1 MPQGTKK
8 LIKNFIFYSGIFS
21 FFLFSFISPLLFDV
35 PEIYLKNLAV
45 LILTATLWITGVIPP
60 AVTGLLIISIT
71 ALFNIMSAERT
82 FSAFGNRAIFF
93 LLSCFIMSS
102 ALLKTGLARKF
113 SSYFLKFLSKRP
125 FFVISGIFSISFFF
139 SLIMPEHAT
148 ALIIFPFLLT
158 ISRSI
163 KSKKYEK
170 LIFLSMVWGAVS
182 GGVGTPLGGA
192 RAPFAIGLYQEN
204 FNKSITFFDWTIHSI
219 PISLIF
225 YISGIIYIFFISK
238 DISEEIEVKSVL
250 LKLDEEE
257 IKTVFVY
264 LFAIILWVFFS
275 HKIDMAVTGL
285 LSSFLLFVLRV
296 ITWRDAQHYVN
307 WGIILM
313 YGGAIV
319 LGASLYQSG
328 TANFISDLILKPLGK
343 SPIFLFLCLI
353 LLTLFLTEF
362 ISNVATCALILPVAY
377 GFTDIFDPFFITIT
391 IGISSGLGFVLPY
404 GSTPNALSYSSGKYS
419 IYDAFKYSFF
429 FLFLSPI
436 TIFIVAKFLWQ
447 GI

>member
-1 MPQGTKK
+1 MSRRTKK
-8 LIKNFIFYSGIFS
+8 LIKFFIFYSGIFS
-21 FFLFSFISPLLFDV
+21 FFLFSFLLPRLFDI
-35 PEIYLKNLAV
+35 PEIYLKNLAI
-45 LILTATLWITGVIPP
+45 LILSATLWITGVISP

-71 ALFNIMSAERT
+71 PLFNIMSAEKT

-102 ALLKTGLARKF
+102 ALLKTGLARKISF
-113 SSYFLKFLSKRP
+113 YFLKFFSRAP

-148 ALIIFPFLLT
+148 AIIIFPFLLT
-158 ISRSI
+158 ISHSI
-163 KSKKYEK
+163 KNRKYEK
-170 LIFLSMVWGAVS
+170 LIFLSMIWGAVS

-204 FNKSITFFDWTIHSI
+204 FNRLITFFEWTLHSL

-225 YISGIIYIFFISK
+225 YISGIIYIFFLSR
-238 DISEEIEVKSVL
+238 DIREEIKVENVVLKLNKEEIET
-250 LKLDEEE
+250 
-257 IKTVFVY
+257 IFIY

-285 LSSFLLFVLRV
+285 LSSFSLFVLR
-296 ITWRDAQHYVN
+296 IINWRDAQNYVN

-319 LGASLYQSG
+319 LGTSLYKSG
-328 TANFISDLILKPLGK
+328 TANFISDALLKPLEK
-343 SPIFLFLCLI
+343 SPPFLFLFLI

-377 GFTDIFDPFFITIT
+377 GFSGIFDPFFITLS
-391 IGISSGLGFVLPY
+391 IGISSGLAFILPY
-404 GSTPNALSYSSGKYS
+404 GSTPNALAYSSGRYS

-436 TIFIVAKFLWQ
+436 IIFIVAKFLWR